1 MFKSLMKIET
11 NKISIALLLI
21 LVGVCGRIIFISY
34 ANIETVLAIA
44 LLSGIILGGYY
55 CILVPLGVMLISD
68 WYIYSFTDYTS
79 TFGIWSIIGLTF
91 FTWTGFIMIGL
102 LGRFIKPKVAYTVRG
117 VAVIVGYGLIA
128 TLIYDAWTLF
138 GYWLFLTPATS
149 EWFFRILFLQVP
161 FTIYHLM
168 SSLIFVPLFSSIFI
182 HIHEHGLPFLSGI
195 FVPSE
200 QRDEGG

>member
-1 MFKSLMKIET
+1 MKINT
-11 NKISIALLLI
+11 NKVTIALLLI
-21 LVGVCGRIIFISY
+21 IVGVCGRIIFISF

-68 WYIYSFTDYTS
+68 WYIYSFTDHVS
-79 TFGIWSIIGLTF
+79 SFGVWSIVGLTF
-91 FTWTGFIMIGL
+91 FTWTGFFMVGL

-117 VAVIVGYGLIA
+117 VAIIVGYGLIA
-128 TLIYDAWTLF
+128 TLIYDVWTLF
-138 GYWLFLTPATS
+138 GYWLFLTPTTS

-182 HIHEHGLPFLSGI
+182 YIHEHGLPFLPGVI
-195 FVPSE
+195 APSE